1 MKTRQAL
8 TLSVVI
14 PVYNEGA
21 YLAKCLDAIA
31 AQTVMPDQVVIVDNN
46 STDDSAAVAA
56 SYDFVTLVHEAQQG
70 VLFARDAG
78 FAAAT
83 GTIICRIDA
92 DTILAPDW
100 MATVRS
106 YYEKHPE
113 VAAITGDCTFYD
125 FPFESAFQTVHHFGY
140 YTVQKLIAG
149 TEILWGSNMAIT
161 RESWDAVQP
170 YCLCERGVHE
180 DIDLSLQLQNH
191 GYRIAR
197 LRSLKAGVSLRR
209 GNLGPREIIDYL
221 KPWPATYWRNKRVLQ
236 TALIW
241 LALSFVLVAT
251 LPPAAI
257 LSAIRTRK

>member
-31 AQTVMPDQVVIVDNN
+31 AQTEMPDQVVVVDNN
-46 STDDSAAVAA
+46 STDDSAAVAGR
-56 SYDFVTLVHEAQQG
+56 YPFVTLVHEAQQG

-83 GTIICRIDA
+83 GSIICRIDA

-100 MATVRS
+100 MAEVRA
-106 YYEKHPE
+106 YYRDNPD

-125 FPFESAFQTVHHFGY
+125 FPFQRAFQKVHHFGY
-140 YTVQKLIAG
+140 YTMQKLVAG

-170 YCLCERGVHE
+170 YCLRERGIHE
-180 DIDLSLQLQNH
+180 DIDLSLQLHRQGH
-191 GYRIAR
+191 RVVR
-197 LRSLKAGVSLRR
+197 LRRLQAGVSLRR
-209 GNLGPREIIDYL
+209 GNLGPQEIIDYL
-221 KPWPATYWRNKRVLQ
+221 KPWPATYWRNKLVLQ
-236 TALIW
+236 TILIW
-241 LALSFVLVAT
+241 IMLGLVLAVT
-251 LPPAAI
+251 LPLAAV
-257 LSAIRTRK
+257 LSAVKKK